1 MFLFQL
7 RSQDRLP
14 IGQRMANSN
23 HFASA
28 IFKGLALARMLT
40 LVKQIR
46 VARYQS
52 VPFQHLRF
60 TEMSDLGG
68 NFVTDQTN
76 LNLLGAETIQGKDP
90 KASNTLESPNPI
102 VRQPMTEANVRF
114 RRPDIGT
121 YHATR
126 QSLPIHLS

>member
-1 MFLFQL
+1 
-7 RSQDRLP
+7 
-14 IGQRMANSN
+14 
-23 HFASA
+23 
-28 IFKGLALARMLT
+28 MLT

-102 VRQPMTEANVRF
+102 VRQPINEISIKNGKAVEMLPPFSFSA
-114 RRPDIGT
+114 
-121 YHATR
+121 ATFT
-126 QSLPIHLS
+126 LI